1 MFQHPDRINPRQS
14 GEARIDQLPNPGL
27 HDLADAAGVV
37 RQWRDVDGHETV
49 VEDARLAAVLAA
61 MGYACAT
68 PAQIAA
74 SLDQIAAEHAALPR
88 MVVTGTGLAT
98 SMPIADGPVELTAED
113 GSTVLLE
120 IADGLLPAVDQ
131 PGYYVLHAS
140 GSDGRPSVTFSLA
153 VAPLACPTP
162 ADLGAMRTGAR
173 MWGPSVQIPAL
184 RGAQAGAYGT
194 FAELNDAVQAF
205 AARGA
210 DAVAISP
217 VHAIFPGTG
226 SDFSPYSPSSRL
238 FLNGAL
244 GDPVLAGLADMP
256 HHPGGDLIE
265 WGEALPHRLAD
276 LRRLFASLD
285 PALRA
290 AIAQECAAQG
300 EALSHHALFDALD
313 THFRPQGLDGWN
325 QWPAD
330 FHDPHGAAAAEF
342 AREHPE
348 EVAFHRFTQWLA
360 RTSLAKVQE
369 NARAAGMAVGLIA
382 DLAVGVRPG
391 GSDAWAMR
399 EAMLHGLTIG
409 APPDPLGPHGQNWGL
424 TGYSPRGLK
433 AHGYAPWIA
442 LLRSALAHAGGIRI
456 DHAFG
461 LARLW
466 VVPHGGTAADGAYL
480 TYPFE
485 DLLRLTVLEA
495 HRAGAVVIA
504 EDLGTAP
511 HGFVEA
517 ITRCRMLGM
526 RVLWFERAADGGFI
540 GAKDYP
546 QLSVAMSGTHDT
558 QTVAGWWRGRDLDW
572 AEALG
577 RLPEGVTR
585 AEAEGIR
592 EWDRGLL
599 WASLTGRSDRP
610 APYQPDAVVDAVIDH
625 VAGSPAELAIVPLED
640 LLGQDEQPNL
650 PGTTVEHPNWRRRM
664 SGATADLL
672 DQPAVAARLARLGG
686 S

>member
-1 MFQHPDRINPRQS
+1 MRFNGYAARNRS
-14 GEARIDQLPNPGL
+14 WEARIDQL
-27 HDLADAAGVV
+27 HRLAEAAGVV
-37 RQWRDVDGHETV
+37 RQWRDVDGHETL
-49 VEDARLAAVLAA
+49 VEDTRLEAVLGA
-61 MGYACAT
+61 MGYACAS

-74 SLDQIAAEHAALPR
+74 SLDQIAGEHAALPR
-88 MVVTGTGLAT
+88 MVVTETGLST
-98 SMPIADGPVELTAED
+98 RLPISDGLVELTAED
-113 GSTVLLE
+113 GATLVLQVT
-120 IADGLLPAVDQ
+120 DGMLPAVDR
-131 PGYYVLHAS
+131 PGYYVLHTQ
-140 GSDGRPSVTFSLA
+140 GSPPVTFSLA
-153 VAPLACPTP
+153 VAPAACPTP
-162 ADLGAMRTGAR
+162 ADLGRAR
-173 MWGPSVQIPAL
+173 MWGPSVQIPSL
-184 RGAQAGAYGT
+184 RGTRGGAYGT
-194 FAELNDAVQAF
+194 FAELDDAVQAF

-238 FLNGAL
+238 YLNGAL
-244 GDPVLAGLADMP
+244 GDPMLAGLPPMP

-265 WGEALPHRLAD
+265 WGEALPHRMAN
-276 LRRLFASLD
+276 LRALFAGLD
-285 PALRA
+285 PAQQA
-290 AIAQECAAQG
+290 AIAQECAAHG

-325 QWPAD
+325 QWPAA
-330 FHDPHGAAAAEF
+330 FHDPHGAAAVEF
-342 AREHPE
+342 ARENE
-348 EVAFHRFTQWLA
+348 GEVAFHRFCQWLA
-360 RTSLAKVQE
+360 RTSLDKVQA

-511 HGFVEA
+511 YGFVEA
-517 ITRCRMLGM
+517 ITRSRMLGM
-526 RVLWFERAADGGFI
+526 RVLWFERAADDGFI
-540 GAKDYP
+540 GSHDYP

-572 AEALG
+572 AEVLG
-577 RLPEGVTR
+577 RLPAEVTR
-585 AEAEGIR
+585 AEAESIR

-610 APYQPDAVVDAVIDH
+610 APYQPEAVVDAVLDH
-625 VAGSPAELAIVPLED
+625 VASSPAELAIVPLED
-640 LLGQDEQPNL
+640 LLGLDEQPNL

-664 SGATADLL
+664 DGPTADML
-672 DQPAVAARLARLGG
+672 DDPVVARRVRQIAAQRN
-686 S
+686 

>member
-1 MFQHPDRINPRQS
+1 VFHQLRNRRPRRLR
-14 GEARIDQLPNPGL
+14 EARIDQL
-27 HDLADAAGVV
+27 HKLAAAAGVV
-37 RQWRDVDGHETV
+37 RQWRDIDGHETL
-49 VEDARLAAVLAA
+49 VEDGRLAAVLSA
-61 MGYACAT
+61 MGYACASA
-68 PAQIAA
+68 AQIAA
-74 SLDQIAAEHAALPR
+74 SLDQIAGEHAVLPR
-88 MVVTGTGLAT
+88 MVVTETGMAT
-98 SMPIADGPVELTAED
+98 ALPLADGPIELTTEHGATAVVHVID
-113 GSTVLLE
+113 GQ
-120 IADGLLPAVDQ
+120 LPPVDQ

-140 GSDGRPSVTFSLA
+140 GTGSQAPVTLTLA
-153 VAPLACPTP
+153 VAPPACPTP
-162 ADLGAMRTGAR
+162 SDLGRAR
-173 MWGPSVQIPAL
+173 MWGPAVQIPSL
-184 RGAQAGAYGT
+184 RGARPGAFGT
-194 FAELNDAVQAF
+194 FAELDDAVQAF

-256 HHPGGDLIE
+256 HHPGGELIE
-265 WGEALPHRLAD
+265 WGEALPHRMAD

-330 FHDPHGAAAAEF
+330 FHDPHGAAARDF
-342 AREHPE
+342 AREHTE
-348 EVAFHRFTQWLA
+348 EVAFHRFAQWLA
-360 RTSLAKVQE
+360 RTSVDKVQAR
-369 NARAAGMAVGLIA
+369 ARAAGMAVGLIA

-480 TYPFE
+480 TYPFD
-485 DLLRLTVLEA
+485 DLMRLTVLEA
-495 HRAGAVVIA
+495 YRAGAVVIA

-517 ITRCRMLGM
+517 ITRSKMLGM
-526 RVLWFERAADGGFI
+526 RVLWFERAADDGFI
-540 GAKDYP
+540 GAQDYP
-546 QLSVAMSGTHDT
+546 KLSVAMSGTHDT

-577 RLPEGVTR
+577 RLPDGVTR
-585 AEAEGIR
+585 TEAESIR
-592 EWDRGLL
+592 DWDRGLL
-599 WASLTGRSDRP
+599 WATLSGSSERP
-610 APYQPDAVVDAVIDH
+610 APADSDPVVDAAIRH
-625 VAGSPAELAIVPLED
+625 VAQTPSELAIVPLED
-640 LLGQDEQPNL
+640 LLGLDEQPNL

-664 SGATADLL
+664 GGTTADLL
-672 DQPAVAARLARLGG
+672 NQPAVAARLATLGG

>member
-1 MFQHPDRINPRQS
+1 MHR
-14 GEARIDQLPNPGL
+14 
-27 HDLADAAGVV
+27 LAAAAGVV
-37 RQWRDVDGHETV
+37 RQWRDIDGHETL
-49 VEDARLAAVLAA
+49 VEDGRLAAVLSA
-61 MGYACAT
+61 MGYACASA
-68 PAQIAA
+68 AQIAT
-74 SLDQIAAEHAALPR
+74 SLAQIDAELAALPR
-88 MVVTGTGLAT
+88 MVVTETGLAT
-98 SMPIADGPVELTAED
+98 ALPLADGPIELTAEH
-113 GSTVLLE
+113 GATAVLHLTG
-120 IADGLLPAVDQ
+120 GLLPAVEQ
-131 PGYYVLHAS
+131 PGYYVLHAGGT
-140 GSDGRPSVTFSLA
+140 GSRAPVTLTLA

-162 ADLGAMRTGAR
+162 ADLGRAR
-173 MWGPSVQIPAL
+173 MWGPAVQIPSL
-184 RGAQAGAYGT
+184 RGTQAGAYGT
-194 FAELNDAVQAF
+194 FAELDEAVQAF

-226 SDFSPYSPSSRL
+226 ADFSPYSPSSRL

-256 HHPGGDLIE
+256 HHPGGELIE
-265 WGEALPHRLAD
+265 WGEALPHRMAD

-348 EVAFHRFTQWLA
+348 EVAFHRFAQWLA
-360 RTSLAKVQE
+360 RTSLDKVQAR
-369 NARAAGMAVGLIA
+369 ARAAGMAVGLIA

-466 VVPHGGTAADGAYL
+466 VVPHGGTAGDGAYL

-517 ITRCRMLGM
+517 ITRSRMLGM
-526 RVLWFERAADGGFI
+526 RVLWFERAADDGFI
-540 GAKDYP
+540 GAQDYP
-546 QLSVAMSGTHDT
+546 KLSVAMSGTHDT
-558 QTVAGWWRGRDLDW
+558 QTVAGWWRGRDLGW

-585 AEAEGIR
+585 AAAESIR
-592 EWDRGLL
+592 DWDRGLL
-599 WASLTGRSDRP
+599 WATLTGGSDRP
-610 APYQPDAVVDAVIDH
+610 APVDSDPVVDAAIRH
-625 VAGSPAELAIVPLED
+625 VAQAPSELAIVPLED
-640 LLGQDEQPNL
+640 LLGLDEQPNL

-664 SGATADLL
+664 SGTTADLL
-672 DQPAVAARLARLGG
+672 DQPAVAARLATLGG
-686 S
+686 N

>member
-1 MFQHPDRINPRQS
+1 MH
-14 GEARIDQLPNPGL
+14 QL
-27 HDLADAAGVV
+27 AKAAGVV
-37 RQWRDVDGHETV
+37 RQWRDVTGHETV
-49 VEDARLAAVLAA
+49 VDDERLAAVLAA
-61 MGYACAT
+61 LGHECGST
-68 PAQIAA
+68 AQISR
-74 SLDQIAAEHAALPR
+74 SLRHIAEEQRALPR
-88 MVVTGTGLAT
+88 MIVTEVGLAT
-98 SMPIADGPVELTAED
+98 RLPLANGPVELTAED
-113 GSTVLLE
+113 GTTFVLKVAGGRLPP
-120 IADGLLPAVDQ
+120 IAE
-131 PGYYVLHAS
+131 PGYYVLHTS
-140 GSDGRPSVTFSLA
+140 GVRGRVAGVTVSLA
-153 VAPLACPTP
+153 VAPAACPTP
-162 ADLGAMRTGAR
+162 RDLGRER
-173 MWGPSVQIPAL
+173 MWGPAVQIPSL
-184 RGAQAGAYGT
+184 QGSRAGAYGT
-194 FAELNDAVQAF
+194 FAELDEAVQAF

-226 SDFSPYSPSSRL
+226 ADFSPYSPSSRL
-238 FLNGAL
+238 FFNGAL
-244 GDPVLAGLADMP
+244 GDPELAGLPPQFAQMP
-256 HHPGGDLIE
+256 RHAGGELIE
-265 WGEALPHRLAD
+265 WGEALPHRFAD
-276 LRRLFASLD
+276 LRGLFGSLD
-285 PALRA
+285 PSLHA
-290 AIAQECAAQG
+290 AIAQECGAYG

-313 THFRPQGLDGWN
+313 CHFRPQGLQGWD
-325 QWPAD
+325 QWPAA

-342 AREHPE
+342 ARDNQP
-348 EVAFHRFTQWLA
+348 EVAFHRFVQWLA
-360 RTSLAKVQE
+360 RTSLDKVQA

-391 GSDAWAMR
+391 GSDAWVMR

-480 TYPFE
+480 SYPFE

-495 HRAGAVVIA
+495 YRAGAIVIA

-511 HGFVEA
+511 YGFVEA
-517 ITRCRMLGM
+517 ITRSRMLGM
-526 RVLWFERAADGGFI
+526 RVLWFERAAYGGFI
-540 GAKDYP
+540 GAQDYP
-546 QLSVAMSGTHDT
+546 HLSVAMTGTHDT

-577 RLPEGVTR
+577 RLPPDVSR
-585 AEAEGIR
+585 AEAESIR

-599 WASLTGRSDRP
+599 WATLTGRSDRP
-610 APYQPDAVVDAVIDH
+610 APADSDPAVDAAVRH
-625 VAGSPAELAIVPLED
+625 VAAAPSDLAIVPLED
-640 LLGQDEQPNL
+640 LLGLDEQPNL
-650 PGTTVEHPNWRRRM
+650 PGTTMEHPNWRRRM

-672 DQPAVAARLARLGG
+672 DQPAVSARVDTLSGR
-686 S
+686 